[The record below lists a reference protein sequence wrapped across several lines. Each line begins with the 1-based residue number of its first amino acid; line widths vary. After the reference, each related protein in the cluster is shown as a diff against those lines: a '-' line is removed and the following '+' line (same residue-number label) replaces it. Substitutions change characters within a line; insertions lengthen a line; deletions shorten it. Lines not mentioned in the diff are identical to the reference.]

1 MKAAIGSRLQR
12 VRRAGPAV
20 PTPTLTRGL
29 SHAAGA
35 DLNIDLTWSSDAP
48 PAGTTRTGWALDT
61 ITAGVTITETLA
73 AATTST
79 TKALSAASE
88 RAYRVRA
95 VYGTVTSPL
104 SAAVSSALAG
114 ERMRVALTTG
124 TTEDEVYRASP
135 AEGSILAG
143 AFETSDGL
151 VLNRIR
157 LNATGTQLIFNRSLA
172 DSTIKGDVY
181 DYIPLSEALT
191 RLAEQSNSLWC
202 VDPYRDLVFHARDAV
217 TPSPITVDERRN
229 LARIVRKVDRQ
240 HWRNVQTVIGST
252 PAAGQR
258 REDFTGDDMRQEFAL
273 QYRVDKIVQVS
284 VNGASQGFSAPDDP
298 WSVDRARSV
307 LVHAPSQTPLGATET
322 VEVVYNYNFPIVV
335 TRENAP
341 SMAAWRRIHRVEQD
355 AALDTIELVETRAE
369 ALLARHDFPTSVL
382 EIETPPGAVVGLAEG
397 TVVPVEIPSL
407 GITGERWLVDRITI
421 TERTTHL
428 VYRARLLARD
438 HETLYEDY
446 WDRLQ
451 RNTVPTELT
460 RQQAPDQTDPIDPAV
475 LGLEGLRLPALL
487 GGDYA
492 TRLRHTD
499 WRAIPGATIARLNGR
514 RLPSALVEWYATAQ
528 LVGGG
533 RGELR
538 LYNRTRG
545 TARGGTVTVSG
556 TNAEVVFIRR
566 ITLSADLSDY
576 ELQARVTATPS
587 LREHGLSVWGAV
599 LDVGD

>member
-1 MKAAIGSRLQR
+1 M
-12 VRRAGPAV
+12 
-20 PTPTLTRGL
+20 
-29 SHAAGA
+29 
-35 DLNIDLTWSSDAP
+35 
-48 PAGTTRTGWALDT
+48 
-61 ITAGVTITETLA
+61 
-73 AATTST
+73 
-79 TKALSAASE
+79 
-88 RAYRVRA
+88 
-95 VYGTVTSPL
+95 
-104 SAAVSSALAG
+104 
-114 ERMRVALTTG
+114 
-124 TTEDEVYRASP
+124 
-135 AEGSILAG
+135 
-143 AFETSDGL
+143 
-151 VLNRIR
+151 
-157 LNATGTQLIFNRSLA
+157 
-172 DSTIKGDVY
+172 
-181 DYIPLSEALT
+181 
-191 RLAEQSNSLWC
+191 
-202 VDPYRDLVFHARDAV
+202 FHARDAV

-258 REDFTGDDMRQEFAL
+258 REDFTGDDRRREFAL

-460 RQQAPDQTDPIDPAV
+460 RQQAPAQTDPIDPAV
-475 LGLEGLRLPALL
+475 LGLEGLRLPVLL